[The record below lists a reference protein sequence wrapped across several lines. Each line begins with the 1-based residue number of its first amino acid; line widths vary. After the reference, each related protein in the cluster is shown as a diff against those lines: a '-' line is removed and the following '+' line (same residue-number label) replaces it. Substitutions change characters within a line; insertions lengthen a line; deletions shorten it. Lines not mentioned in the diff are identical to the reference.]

1 MSIERLVARF
11 SIASRSASST
21 TTNWPFVTSQP
32 LTSSSDSTSRSCTGH
47 QRFCLIGDPHS
58 RWSRRNDTSDWRAAG
73 FVARARP
80 TRGFPR
86 PKPTE
91 SFPVVRSSRSILP
104 WDGLDSPSRARF
116 LQARLGAV
124 TRARTIANLWRD
136 AVAPPHAYP
145 AYLQEV
151 DGEWREVTWAESARD
166 VAEVAN
172 GLLALG
178 VRKGDSFALLA
189 RTSLE
194 WAQFDFALGL
204 VGAVGAP
211 IYANSSARDVQYVLA
226 HSEAVGV
233 LVEDDEQRAKVSGVE
248 HVIGFDDLEAL
259 RERGRAYA
267 AEHPGALD
275 ERADSIDEDDLF
287 TFIYTSGTTG
297 PPKACMIR
305 HRNYY
310 AMVQKGD
317 EMEER
322 LTQPGDLMLL
332 YLPLAHNY
340 GRLLH
345 LSAAY
350 IGFTIAFLPDPLRV
364 ADELPRVRPTLF
376 PSVPRVYEKIH
387 AAVVAKFEEETGVQR
402 KVIDWSLDVG
412 RRVSALRQA
421 QQPVPRGLAARHKLA
436 DRLVYSKVKDRLG
449 GKLRVANAG
458 GAPLSREIAEFFH
471 SIDILILEGYG
482 LSEITT
488 AATVNRPD
496 AFRFG
501 TVGKPLP
508 GVEIR
513 IAEDGEILLRSNTV
527 FAGYYH
533 DPEATREVLDDEG
546 FVHTGDVGHL
556 DDDGF
561 LVITDRKKDIIVTA
575 GGKNVAPQNLEND
588 LKAHKIVSQAVV
600 IGDRK
605 PYIAALI
612 TLDPDVVTDD
622 AQAEVQ
628 RAVDAVNAERS
639 RFEQIKRFAILPR
652 EFTLEHD
659 EITPTLKLRRKVV
672 LVHFAADVAGLYES

>member
-1 MSIERLVARF
+1 MDSRLRWALLQLHSAEVAG
-11 SIASRSASST
+11 S
-21 TTNWPFVTSQP
+21 
-32 LTSSSDSTSRSCTGH
+32 
-47 QRFCLIGDPHS
+47 
-58 RWSRRNDTSDWRAAG
+58 
-73 FVARARP
+73 
-80 TRGFPR
+80 
-86 PKPTE
+86 K
-91 SFPVVRSSRSILP
+91 
-104 WDGLDSPSRARF
+104 
-116 LQARLGAV
+116 
-124 TRARTIANLWRD
+124 TIANLWRN
-136 AVAPPHAYP
+136 ATAEKREGA
-145 AYLQEV
+145 AYLHEV
-151 DGEWREVTWAESARD
+151 DGEWLEVTWAEA
-166 VAEVAN
+166 AEAVEELAN

-178 VRKGDSFALLA
+178 VERGSSFALLG

-194 WAQFDFALGL
+194 WALFDFALGL

-211 IYANSSARDVQYVLA
+211 IYANSSARDTQYVLE
-226 HSEAVGV
+226 HSDCVGA
-233 LVEDDEQRAKVSGVE
+233 LVEDAAQRAKVEGRSLRYVLSFAE
-248 HVIGFDDLEAL
+248 LDDLRA
-259 RERGRAYA
+259 RGRAFA
-267 AEHPGALD
+267 QEQPAALD

-317 EMEER
+317 ELEGR
-322 LTQPGDLMLL
+322 LTEPGDVMLL

-350 IGFTIAFLPDPLRV
+350 IGFTIAFLPDPLR
-364 ADELPRVRPTLF
+364 AATELPRVQPTLF

-387 AAVVAKFEEETGVQR
+387 TAVVGKFDEATGVRR
-402 KVIDWSLDVG
+402 KVIDWALSVG
-412 RRVSALRQA
+412 RRVSVLRQA
-421 QQPVPRGLAARHKLA
+421 QQPVPRMLAAQHRLA
-436 DRLVYSKVKDRLG
+436 DRLVYSKVKARLG

-471 SIDILILEGYG
+471 AIDILILEGYG
-482 LSEITT
+482 LSEVTT
-488 AATVNRPD
+488 AATVNRPE

-508 GVEIR
+508 GVEVR

-575 GGKNVAPQNLEND
+575 GGKNVAPQNLENE
-588 LKAHKIVSQAVV
+588 LKAHRIVSQAVI

-612 TLDPDVVTDD
+612 TLDPEVATDD
-622 AQAEVQ
+622 AQSDVQ

-639 RFEQIKRFAILPR
+639 RFEQIKRFTILPR
-652 EFTLEHD
+652 EFTLEQD

-672 LVHFAADVAGLYES
+672 LDHFATEVAGLYD